1 MRIAISTDGSDVSA
15 HFGRCPHFTIID
27 MENGKVLTRE
37 VLENPGH
44 APGYIPEFLREKGVE
59 CVVAGGMGRRAE
71 QLFDQAGIKII
82 VGVQG
87 GIDEVIDKLLRGEL
101 KGGRSLCEPG
111 KGKGYGHEK
120 TERTHEDPEG

>member
-37 VLENPGH
+37 ILENPGH

-111 KGKGYGHEK
+111 KGKGYGNEK

>member
-37 VLENPGH
+37 ILENPGH

-111 KGKGYGHEK
+111 KGYGNEK